1 MSLAHSTTIGG
12 LTACRNATEY
22 FARTALIAVL
32 SLAAAQPAWA
42 QTTDPNPPPTQLG
55 VMAAGHGVTVA
66 YGVVA
71 PTVAGIPGSIA
82 AAAAAGVLAGSSTVF
97 GCFQSCPRTNPQ
109 IDSDNIHR

>member
-1 MSLAHSTTIGG
+1 MSRGNSSTICA
-12 LTACRNATEY
+12 LTARRNPTEY

-42 QTTDPNPPPTQLG
+42 QTADPNPPPTQLG

-71 PTVAGIPGSIA
+71 PTVAGIPGSFA

-109 IDSDNIHR
+109 TDSDNVHR

>member
-12 LTACRNATEY
+12 LTARRNATEY

-55 VMAAGHGVTVA
+55 VTAGLGVTVA
-66 YGVVA
+66 YGVA
-71 PTVAGIPGSIA
+71 PTVAGIPGSVA

-109 IDSDNIHR
+109 IDSDNVPR